1 MEQII
6 QDLPLLDRTKS
17 LTFARFPADGVGRS
31 ATPEVGVLTYYLA
44 NVLQKMHKN
53 TRIRIQGEGVRP

>member
-17 LTFARFPADGVGRS
+17 LTFARFTADGVGRS

-44 NVLQKMHKN
+44 NV
-53 TRIRIQGEGVRP
+53 